1 MLDRKYNIE
10 RQSLIVNLLEEK
22 GKVSVNELSQLMQVS
37 KETIR
42 RDLKEMEDA
51 GMIQRTHGGAVL
63 SEASK
68 GVKEYPYLMREIQ
81 NYTEKDKLCKEAA
94 KKVRDGDTI
103 FIDNSS
109 TTLNMIQHIS
119 PRYQVT
125 IITNSIRLLLDASL
139 QEYSNLTL
147 ISLGGIF
154 RASNY
159 SLTGIMASEWI
170 NNFRPHKVFL
180 SCCGVNVGEGI
191 TDSSI
196 YEVDVKRLMMEKAQE
211 VYVLADATKF
221 GKPGVV
227 FLSDFSKIDYL
238 VTNRGLS
245 PEQEESLKRQG
256 TRLVVVSE
264 Q

>member
-22 GKVSVNELSQLMQVS
+22 GKVSVNELSELMKVS

-63 SEASK
+63 SETSK

-94 KKVRDGDTI
+94 KVIRDGDTI

-109 TTLNMIQHIS
+109 TTLNLIQHMN

-139 QEYSNLTL
+139 QDHSNLTL

-159 SLTGIMASEWI
+159 SLTGIMANEWI

-180 SCCGVNVGEGI
+180 SCYGVNVKEGI
-191 TDSSI
+191 TDSSV

-221 GKPGVV
+221 DKPGVV
-227 FLSDFSKIDYL
+227 YLADFSKIDFL
-238 VTNRGLS
+238 VTNRGLAYD
-245 PEQEESLKRQG
+245 QEEYLKKQG
-256 TRLVVVSE
+256 TQLVVASE

>member
-1 MLDRKYNIE
+1 
-10 RQSLIVNLLEEK
+10 
-22 GKVSVNELSQLMQVS
+22 MQVS

-94 KKVRDGDTI
+94 KKVQDGDTI

-147 ISLGGIF
+147 ISLGEFSGPAITPSRESWPVSGSTTSGRTRYF
-154 RASNY
+154 YPAAVSMW
-159 SLTGIMASEWI
+159 G
-170 NNFRPHKVFL
+170 
-180 SCCGVNVGEGI
+180 GI

-245 PEQEESLKRQG
+245 RN
-256 TRLVVVSE
+256 RRRA
-264 Q
+264 